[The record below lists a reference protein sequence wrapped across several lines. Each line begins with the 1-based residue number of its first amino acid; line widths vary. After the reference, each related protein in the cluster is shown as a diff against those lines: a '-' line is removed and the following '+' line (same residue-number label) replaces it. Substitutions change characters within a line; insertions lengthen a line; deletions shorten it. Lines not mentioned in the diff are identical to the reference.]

1 VKECTE
7 ITHEPD
13 RRVARDCDSVGG
25 KATRRAAFVRLSLGA
40 SPVGSSVQGL
50 SPTGRIACGWRAG
63 TVIASGGGWQ
73 CGKREARLP
82 RLARRLSRRSQSR
95 AVAAA
100 RLRAVGSTAH
110 ARLGHE
116 DEKLTMQ
123 LSRRRNR
130 LLAQTGH
137 SGRRGLLRR

>member
-7 ITHEPD
+7 LTGRPD
-13 RRVARDCDSVGG
+13 CRIARDCGSVGG
-25 KATRRAAFVRLSLGA
+25 RALRRAAFVRLSLSA
-40 SPVGSSVQGL
+40 SPVVSSVQGL
-50 SPTGRIACGWRAG
+50 SPAGRIACGWRAG
-63 TVIASGGGWQ
+63 IVVASAGGWH

-82 RLARRLSRRSQSR
+82 RLARRLSDGLTSE
-95 AVAAA
+95 AAAA
-100 RLRAVGSTAH
+100 RLRAVGSAAH

-123 LSRRRNR
+123 SSRRRNR